1 MLKRWMPVL
10 VVDDSLTMCA
20 VMKKIL
26 LSLDFDDIEARQSAA
41 DAIEELRRRDH
52 GFVLCDVEMT
62 PVDGT
67 EFVRMM
73 RRDKFLRHVPVIL
86 TTGNAGLVTEM
97 FKEGDPFLAD
107 GFILKPFK
115 ANELKE
121 KLAEVLEAAYQKKE
135 LLPRNLARLNGF
147 ERA

>member
-1 MLKRWMPVL
+1 
-10 VVDDSLTMCA
+10 
-20 VMKKIL
+20 
-26 LSLDFDDIEARQSAA
+26 
-41 DAIEELRRRDH
+41 
-52 GFVLCDVEMT
+52 
-62 PVDGT
+62 
-67 EFVRMM
+67 
-73 RRDKFLRHVPVIL
+73 
-86 TTGNAGLVTEM
+86 M

-121 KLAEVLEAAYQKKE
+121 KLAEVLESAYQKKE